1 MPVMFLRTILHA
13 TDLTPSS
20 RPAFEQALELADE
33 FGARLVLLH
42 AAEVLPRS
50 HARACLPSSYSHR
63 RQQLAGDLRG
73 LAGPN
78 PVVPMEYVLSE
89 DDPVSAIV
97 RTAAA
102 RDCNLIVMGGH
113 TPRGLP
119 GLLAGV
125 AEQVIRWAHC
135 PVLVVKATPPSE
147 PAPFARVPPF
157 GSHGRRAPLPAGK

>member
-20 RPAFEQALELADE
+20 RPAFDQALALAEE

-42 AAEVLPRS
+42 AAELLPRS
-50 HARACLPSSYSHR
+50 PARACLPSFYARR
-63 RQQLAGDLRG
+63 RQQLAEDLHG

-78 PVVPMEYVLSE
+78 PTVSMEYVLSE

-135 PVLVVKATPPSE
+135 PVLVVKATHPAV
-147 PAPFARVPPF
+147 PAPFSRVHPVGP
-157 GSHGRRAPLPAGK
+157 HGRRTPLPAAK